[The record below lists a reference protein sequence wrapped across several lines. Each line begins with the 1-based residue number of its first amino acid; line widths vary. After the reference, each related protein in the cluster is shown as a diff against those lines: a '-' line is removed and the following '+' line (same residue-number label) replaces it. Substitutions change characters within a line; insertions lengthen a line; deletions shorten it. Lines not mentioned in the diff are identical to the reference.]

1 MADRRLFHTLPAA
14 LVIIEDIRRNYP
26 EQFQFKSAH
35 FDRLAGTD
43 ALRRAMER
51 NQPTHEIVTTW
62 KRDLKEFETGR
73 QKFLLYP

>member
-1 MADRRLFHTLPAA
+1 MADRKSFRPLTTA
-14 LVIIEDIRRNYP
+14 LAIIEDIRRNYP

-43 ALRRAMER
+43 AVRKAMEL
-51 NQPTHEIVTTW
+51 NQPAAEIVTTW